1 MILLVNDE
9 NVIINIAEN
18 AYYAKVVGEGD
29 AAHLG
34 ECTQQEATHI
44 FVPDQNLAYMANAGT
59 LVEVQNIPE
68 NVTAYNYKYVNNE
81 FVINAEFRAEEIL
94 KELAELDKTINR
106 ATEDL
111 YIATNTTP
119 YEAVATVI
127 ARKNELRQEL
137 AEYQPLAMV
146 M

>member
-1 MILLVNDE
+1 MILLVNE
-9 NVIINIAEN
+9 QNVIINITEN
-18 AYYAKVVGEGD
+18 AYYAKIVGEGD
-29 AAHLG
+29 NAHLG
-34 ECTQQEATHI
+34 ECTQQQATHI
-44 FVPDQNLAYMANAGT
+44 FLPDENMAYMAGMAT
-59 LVEVQNIPE
+59 LIEVESVPA

-81 FVINAEFRAEEIL
+81 YVVNTEYRQEEIL

-119 YEAVATVI
+119 YEAVAAVI

-137 AEYQPLAMV
+137 DDLLPVEIG
-146 M
+146 